1 LEIPNF
7 ADYVNG
13 DYFPPLVLDIS
24 GTQTLNGTSFG
35 LFAAEDIES
44 NCFIGEY
51 AADILN

>member
-1 LEIPNF
+1 
-7 ADYVNG
+7 
-13 DYFPPLVLDIS
+13 LVLVVS
-24 GTQTLNGTSFG
+24 GAETLNGTSFG